1 MLQFDLPVRNAFLI
15 ACVASVALGGC
26 GSAGDNGPAIEANSQ
41 TIRFEPAPTLNKGET
56 ATVVAVASSGL
67 PVRYGSA
74 TPGVCRVD
82 PGSGLV
88 TSLTLGSCVVSANQA
103 GNSRYA
109 QAPEATLT
117 LPVAFSPE
125 QHITFGAAPGL
136 SLGGTA
142 VVSATATSGLPVS
155 FSSLSASICSVVPDA
170 GVVTALLAGNCV
182 IAANQAGD
190 ANYHAAAQVTQSIVV
205 SAPLSVRVP
214 GVPGSVTAAPG
225 TVADTVL
232 VSFGGTDSGGSP
244 ITGYTVTS
252 VPAGIAASGTA
263 SPITV
268 ACPNNCR
275 GYALS
280 VAAQNA
286 VGTGSASAPVPVTA
300 AYQVVETFYE
310 PDTQPNNSIFIGT
323 FTFNFATGTVSD
335 LKGILSESMTGGS
348 TGYPSDSMKWLSLDY
363 QLVSWRDAT
372 LGGTFVASFRNA
384 TTDTFLSS
392 ATGDSWSP
400 QQGVTVGGRYYGSP
414 GANPGNAYALIFVPD
429 DPTATLTRAQLVMLA
444 YADCAPGGMMGDTCM
459 TGTAFAG
466 YGSDGTMGGVPRSQL
481 IARK

>member
-1 MLQFDLPVRNAFLI
+1 MQFDLLVRKALFI
-15 ACVASVALGGC
+15 ACAGSLALQGC
-26 GSAGDNGPAIEANSQ
+26 GGGGDDGPAIEANTQ
-41 TIRFEPAPTLNKGET
+41 TIRFDAAPVLNKGGT

-74 TPGVCRVD
+74 TPGVCSVD
-82 PGSGLV
+82 AGSGLV
-88 TSLTLGSCVVSANQA
+88 TSLSLGNCVVSANQA

-117 LPVAFSPE
+117 LPVAFSPV
-125 QHITFGAAPGL
+125 QSITFGAAPSL

-142 VVSATATSGLPVS
+142 VVSASATSGLPVS
-155 FSSLSASICSVVPDA
+155 FSSQSAGVCSVVPDS

-205 SAPLSVRVP
+205 SAPVSVRVP
-214 GVPGSVTAAPG
+214 GVPGGVTAAPG
-225 TVADTVL
+225 TVADSVL

-252 VPAGIAASGTA
+252 VPAGITASGTV
-263 SPITV
+263 SPIAV

-323 FTFNFATGTVSD
+323 FTFNFTAGTVSD

-348 TGYPSDSMKWLSLDY
+348 TGYPGDSMKWLTLDY
-363 QLVSWRDAT
+363 QLVSWRDAA
-372 LGGTFVASFRNA
+372 LGGTFVASFRNN
-384 TTDTFLSS
+384 TTNTFLGS
-392 ATGDSWSP
+392 ATGDGWSP

-429 DPTATLTRAQLVMLA
+429 DPTSTLTPAQLALLA

-459 TGTAFAG
+459 TGTAFSG

-481 IARK
+481 ITRK